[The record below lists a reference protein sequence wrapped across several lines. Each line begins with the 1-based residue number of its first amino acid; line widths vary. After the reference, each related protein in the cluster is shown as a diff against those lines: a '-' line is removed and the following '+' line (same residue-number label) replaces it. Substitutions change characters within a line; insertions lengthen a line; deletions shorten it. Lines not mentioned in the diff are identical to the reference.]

1 MVIKNQNADKRTQTD
16 EVLKIWKEY
25 FEQHLNTEFPHDES
39 IPQFIP
45 ETMPGTEQSTEELI
59 ISKEEIRKA
68 ISLLKKNKAPG
79 SDLITVEVLK
89 AAGQSIVN
97 MLQKC

>member
-59 ISKEEIRKA
+59 TSKEEIRKA
-68 ISLLKKNKAPG
+68 ISLLNKTDPG
-79 SDLITVEVLK
+79 SDLITVEALK
-89 AAGQSIVN
+89 AAGQPIVN